1 MKDLVALARSRP
13 GQINYATPGTGT
25 ANHLVMEMFAAVTAT
40 RFTHVPYKGTA
51 QALVALIGG
60 DIELLVGQI
69 ASTRA
74 RIASGRVRPIALTG
88 VRRSAALPQVP
99 TFTESG
105 VAGLEV
111 MSWFG
116 VALPAGAAREVVARL
131 HGEIARALSSPD
143 IRQRYLTEGA
153 DPESIT
159 LGDYAAFLRAE
170 VGRWGKAVRDS
181 GATAEH

>member
-1 MKDLVALARSRP
+1 VKDLVALARSRP